1 MAEPAV
7 AASVEVRMPQMGE
20 TVTEGTITSWLKAPG
35 DAVAVDES
43 LLEISTDKVDS
54 EIPSPVAGVL
64 AEIVVPEGETVPIGE
79 LLARI
84 TTDPPAPDPE
94 PPSDLVPARE
104 QNDRPA
110 TLRSGA
116 EQPTAPT
123 ASAQPAEQETLRSG
137 AEQPTAPTASAQPAE
152 QETLRSGAEQPTA
165 PTASAQPAEQET
177 LRSGAEQPTA
187 PTASAQPAEQE
198 TLRSGAEQPTAPTAS
213 AQPAERRRSNVTSNV
228 TATTFLSPAVRTLID
243 EHGVDPAAIDG
254 SGRDGRVTRDD
265 VLALVSA
272 APVAAPGVRHVPYT
286 AVRRTI
292 GHNLVASLATAAHTL
307 VVVEVD
313 FARVAPVKERTGLTW
328 LPFVARATID
338 ALADFPL
345 LNAHVS
351 EAGLD
356 VHDEVHLGIAV
367 DLDYEGLVVPVVRDA
382 RRLRLSALAD
392 AVKDTALAARE
403 HRLAPDDYAGGTFTL
418 TNAGRYGTLLTA
430 PIINQPQAAILSTD
444 GVKVRPVAV
453 PLDDGGHGLAFHPVG
468 NLALSFDHRAFD
480 GAYASAFAARVRD
493 TLEQRDWDEEV
504 R

>member
-7 AASVEVRMPQMGE
+7 ASSVEVRMPQMGE

-35 DAVAVDES
+35 DTVAVDES

-54 EIPSPVAGVL
+54 EIPSPAGGVL

-84 TTDPPAPDPE
+84 TPTAAVASPE
-94 PPSDLVPARE
+94 PIEPTNPPPEPTEEPAGRGV
-104 QNDRPA
+104 

-116 EQPTAPT
+116 Q
-123 ASAQPAEQETLRSG
+123 
-137 AEQPTAPTASAQPAE
+137 
-152 QETLRSGAEQPTA
+152 
-165 PTASAQPAEQET
+165 
-177 LRSGAEQPTA
+177 
-187 PTASAQPAEQE
+187 
-198 TLRSGAEQPTAPTAS
+198 QPTAPTAS
-213 AQPAERRRSNVTSNV
+213 AQPAERRRSNATSN
-228 TATTFLSPAVRTLID
+228 ATTFLSPAVRTLVD
-243 EHGVDPAAIDG
+243 EHRVDPTAIDG

-265 VLALVSA
+265 VLALLSA
-272 APVAAPGVRHVPYT
+272 APVAPPGVRHVAFT
-286 AVRRTI
+286 AIRRTI
-292 GHNLVASLATAAHTL
+292 GRNLVASLAAAAHTL

-313 FARVAPVKERTGLTW
+313 YARVAPVKERTGLTW
-328 LPFVARATID
+328 LPFIARATID

-351 EAGLD
+351 EAGLE

-367 DLDYEGLVVPVVRDA
+367 DLDYEGLVVPVVRGA
-382 RRLRLSALAD
+382 RRLRLSALGD
-392 AVKDTALAARE
+392 AFKETALAARE
-403 HRLAPDDYAGGTFTL
+403 HRLAADDFAGGTFTL
-418 TNAGRYGTLLTA
+418 TNAGRYGTLFTA